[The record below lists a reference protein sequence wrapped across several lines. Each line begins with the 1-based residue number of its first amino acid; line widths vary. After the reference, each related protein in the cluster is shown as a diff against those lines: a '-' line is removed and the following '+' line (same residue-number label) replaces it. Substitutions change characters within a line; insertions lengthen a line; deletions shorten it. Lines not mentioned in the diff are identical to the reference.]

1 MSILYNLIG
10 IKGMGGAVKV
20 NVTKFIFLS
29 DQYLLNQYESEPSL
43 SPPEARVSCPS
54 SHHVQNGSNV
64 AG

>member
-1 MSILYNLIG
+1 MV
-10 IKGMGGAVKV
+10 GAVKV